1 MYLSKLASPNTP
13 PPVPSASLKEVVSV
27 WIIVNFSFALFLG
40 RDRFLKREDF
50 CQSGHLSTLQAGK
63 SFLAAFKLV
72 ELMEEWQWW
81 DVNTSPTSFL
91 VMVLVVMMVV
101 TMMMVMTTAFKFIDE

>member
-1 MYLSKLASPNTP
+1 M
-13 PPVPSASLKEVVSV
+13 
-27 WIIVNFSFALFLG
+27 
-40 RDRFLKREDF
+40 
-50 CQSGHLSTLQAGK
+50 QAGK